1 MLAIPGASFTPKCDT
16 SWAALELY
24 VSGSSNPSHGRHMT
38 QSASFPILLYSSR
51 SWWRT
56 GKPGVLPSMGSQ
68 RVGHDWETELTDWLT
83 DYMELRES
91 SLRLPKVADALHR
104 CPVEAF
110 IWLLVYLHPFLST
123 HRMMPTARWIFTQ
136 LLEDCLVLSFLL
148 LLVEMHT
155 YQELVAFVPK
165 PTYKTCSWI

>member
-1 MLAIPGASFTPKCDT
+1 MSLVAVIHRRVDIWPSQLLSLYYYIAPGFGEGQGNLACCHPWGLKESD
-16 SWAALELY
+16 
-24 VSGSSNPSHGRHMT
+24 MT
-38 QSASFPILLYSSR
+38 ERLNWQ
-51 SWWRT
+51 
-56 GKPGVLPSMGSQ
+56 
-68 RVGHDWETELTDWLT
+68 T

-91 SLRLPKVADALHR
+91 SLRLSKVADTLHR

-123 HRMMPTARWIFTQ
+123 HQVTPTVRWIFTQ

-155 YQELVAFVPK
+155 YQELGAFVPK